1 MLLKKKRISTKLLFA
16 TIKKPELCFSFVYFL
31 KMASVSTRKHLDL
44 LIIVICGVANVT
56 KF

>member
-1 MLLKKKRISTKLLFA
+1 MLLKKKNIHKTSICNNKETRALFFFC
-16 TIKKPELCFSFVYFL
+16 LFF

-44 LIIVICGVANVT
+44 LIIVICGVAKVT